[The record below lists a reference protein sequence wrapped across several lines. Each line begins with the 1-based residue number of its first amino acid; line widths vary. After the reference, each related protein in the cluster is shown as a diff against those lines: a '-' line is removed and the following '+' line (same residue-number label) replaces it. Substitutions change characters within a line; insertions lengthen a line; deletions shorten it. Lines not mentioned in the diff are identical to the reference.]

1 MESKSSRISFL
12 VLLLLLMAAFGV
24 IIQPFLVSA
33 LVALIITVICWPI
46 NRLCMKLCKGRRYA
60 AAGLATL
67 LVSICVLGPLSTI
80 ITVAAF
86 NAVDAFKSVVSHLQ
100 VGSIAEALDHANIWM
115 QTKMAALPQF
125 VPADFNIR
133 AKLLG
138 LLSSMGVVV
147 YEYSPKVFTATA
159 GFFAGF
165 LLVVLFLYIFFAE
178 GEQLKEALMSL
189 LPLEPEH
196 KQVLTKEVSGV
207 ITGTFSGMVA
217 TALAQGILIGIGY
230 WIAGIGN
237 PLVWGVV
244 AIGVTLIPVI
254 GGPVMYIPPAIALI
268 IGGSAGKGIF
278 LLIWGVAIV
287 SMADNVIKPVV
298 MRGKVNVHP
307 VLLALAII
315 GGSMWLGAIGFIVG
329 PVVVALM
336 LAMLRIYRR
345 EFM

>member
-1 MESKSSRISFL
+1 M
-12 VLLLLLMAAFGV
+12 LLLMAAFGV

-46 NRLCMKLCKGRRYA
+46 NRLCMKLCKGRRYGA
-60 AAGLATL
+60 AALATL

-86 NAVDAFKSVVSHLQ
+86 NAVDAIKSVISHLQ
-100 VGSIAEALDHANIWM
+100 VGSIAEALDHGNIWM

-125 VPADFNIR
+125 IPADFNIR
-133 AKLLG
+133 AKLLE
-138 LLSSMGVVV
+138 LLSSLGSVV
-147 YEYSPKVFTATA
+147 YVYSPKVFTATA

-165 LLVVLFLYIFFAE
+165 LLVVLFLYVFFAE
-178 GEQLKEALMSL
+178 GEQLNEALMSL

-196 KQVLTKEVSGV
+196 KQVLTNEVAGV

-230 WIAGIGN
+230 WIAGIDK

-244 AIGVTLIPVI
+244 ATGVTLIPVI

-268 IGGSAGKGIF
+268 IGGSMGKGIF
-278 LLIWGVAIV
+278 LLIWGLGIV
-287 SMADNVIKPVV
+287 SMVDNIIKPIV